1 MALASHW
8 MEMKDKVIDGLKK
21 DIEDLR
27 GVVKDKDDTICLMT
41 RQLKDAEDRVKTLE
55 TDLRFAKAL
64 SDLHERCFHKA
75 IGVARTAFID
85 AEAPCP

>member
-21 DIEDLR
+21 DNEDLR
-27 GVVKDKDDTICLMT
+27 AVVKDKDDTIRLMT
-41 RQLKDAEDRVKTLE
+41 RRLKEAETRVQTLQAE
-55 TDLRFAKAL
+55 LQFAKAL

-75 IGVARTAFID
+75 IGIARTASID
-85 AEAPCP
+85 SEAP

>member
-27 GVVKDKDDTICLMT
+27 GVVKDNEKTFRLMT
-41 RQLKDAEDRVKTLE
+41 RQLRDAEDRVTTLE
-55 TDLRFAKAL
+55 SDLQFAKAL
-64 SDLHERCFHKA
+64 ADLHRESFHRA
-75 IGVARTAFID
+75 IGLARTAFID
-85 AEAPCP
+85 ADAPCP